1 MKKIWNTDLNI
12 SSVNKKVTL
21 YGWVAKK
28 RNLGGLIFIDLRDRS
43 GIIQLVIRPENK
55 LYEIAESLKNEYVIE
70 VSGKVVERGIDDS
83 AFEKGEHIAVA
94 IIYIENSK
102 GEFLIQKTSKEKGGI
117 YSSTG
122 GHVDHNEEPIDS
134 IVREV
139 KEELGLEISK
149 NDIADLGY
157 LVVDFPVRFVFYM
170 KKDIDIE
177 SLTIKKDE
185 VESVSFIT
193 IQELRKIINKGLM
206 HKGHLKVLDRVLD
219 YKNKLEK
226 IK

>member
-1 MKKIWNTDLNI
+1 MELLDVYDDNGQKT
-12 SSVNKKVTL
+12 
-21 YGWVAKK
+21 G
-28 RNLGGLIFIDLRDRS
+28 R
-43 GIIQLVIRPENK
+43 
-55 LYEIAESLKNEYVIE
+55 
-70 VSGKVVERGIDDS
+70 VVERGS
-83 AFEKGEHIAVA
+83 KNFKEGEHIAVA

-122 GHVDHNEEPIDS
+122 GHIDHNEEPIDS

-185 VESVSFIT
+185 VESVSFMT